1 MAEANNFQQLIDSLP
16 TFREQVWASEAVA
29 RALLAADDT
38 LLVNQANSACST
50 ISPTKLSTCRD
61 ESVRIEQNRETSG
74 GRRLMNV
81 DAQKLIIW
89 AIIGIVA
96 GWLASVV
103 VGGGGGLLRYLITG
117 LIGAFVGGFVFQMAG
132 WKLNL
137 GNDWIEQIV
146 VAAIGAIIVVI
157 LARMVV

>member
-1 MAEANNFQQLIDSLP
+1 
-16 TFREQVWASEAVA
+16 
-29 RALLAADDT
+29 
-38 LLVNQANSACST
+38 
-50 ISPTKLSTCRD
+50 
-61 ESVRIEQNRETSG
+61 
-74 GRRLMNV
+74 MNL

-103 VGGGGGLLRYLITG
+103 VGGGGGMLRYLITG

-137 GNDWIEQIV
+137 GNDWLDQIV
-146 VAAIGAIIVVI
+146 IAAIGAIIVVI
-157 LARMVV
+157 IARIVV

>member
-1 MAEANNFQQLIDSLP
+1 
-16 TFREQVWASEAVA
+16 
-29 RALLAADDT
+29 
-38 LLVNQANSACST
+38 
-50 ISPTKLSTCRD
+50 
-61 ESVRIEQNRETSG
+61 
-74 GRRLMNV
+74 MNL

-103 VGGGGGLLRYLITG
+103 LGGGGGLVRYLITG
-117 LIGAFVGGFVFQMAG
+117 LIGAIVGGFVFQAAG

-137 GNDWIEQIV
+137 GNDWLEQII
-146 VAAIGAIIVVI
+146 VAFIGAIIVVI

>member
-1 MAEANNFQQLIDSLP
+1 
-16 TFREQVWASEAVA
+16 
-29 RALLAADDT
+29 
-38 LLVNQANSACST
+38 
-50 ISPTKLSTCRD
+50 
-61 ESVRIEQNRETSG
+61 
-74 GRRLMNV
+74 MNL

-103 VGGGGGLLRYLITG
+103 IGGGGGLLRYLITG

-137 GNDWIEQIV
+137 GNEWLDQIV
-146 VAAIGAIIVVI
+146 IAAIGAIIVVI
-157 LARMVV
+157 LARIVV

>member
-1 MAEANNFQQLIDSLP
+1 
-16 TFREQVWASEAVA
+16 
-29 RALLAADDT
+29 
-38 LLVNQANSACST
+38 
-50 ISPTKLSTCRD
+50 
-61 ESVRIEQNRETSG
+61 
-74 GRRLMNV
+74 MNL

-103 VGGGGGLLRYLITG
+103 LGGGGGLLRYLITG
-117 LIGAFVGGFVFQMAG
+117 LIGAFVGGFVFQTAG

-137 GNDWIEQIV
+137 GNDWLEQII
-146 VAAIGAIIVVI
+146 VAFIGAIIVVI

>member
-1 MAEANNFQQLIDSLP
+1 
-16 TFREQVWASEAVA
+16 
-29 RALLAADDT
+29 
-38 LLVNQANSACST
+38 
-50 ISPTKLSTCRD
+50 
-61 ESVRIEQNRETSG
+61 
-74 GRRLMNV
+74 MNV

-103 VGGGGGLLRYLITG
+103 VGGSGGLLRYLITG